1 MSIIGRVVWAFYAI
15 FRAPRSGPPGCLSGS
30 GTPYALTATNLAS
43 IDMTTDIHPTEL
55 KMNREE
61 RCLSIQF
68 SDGLKAILSYEFL
81 RVHSPSAEVRG
92 HSPSQAVL
100 QTGKEHVLITDIQTV
115 GNYAVQM
122 TYDDGHSSGV
132 YTWEYLHELSIHRD
146 ELWQTYLETLEAE
159 GASR

>member
-1 MSIIGRVVWAFYAI
+1 
-15 FRAPRSGPPGCLSGS
+15 
-30 GTPYALTATNLAS
+30 
-43 IDMTTDIHPTEL
+43 MTTDIYPTEL

-61 RCLSIQF
+61 RCLSIEF

-100 QTGKEHVLITDIQTV
+100 QTGKEDVILTDIQTV

-132 YTWEYLHELSIHRD
+132 YTWEYLHELSVHRD
-146 ELWQTYLETLEAE
+146 ELWQTYLENLEAA